1 MVVEDVKVV
10 DEMGKKWFQEMAM
23 KKAISDVDHHPVQHP
38 STLLASS
45 SSSLGSSFEEVEK
58 EKKKKTHCSKGKLY
72 STCT

>member
-10 DEMGKKWFQEMAM
+10 DEIEKQLLQEMAM

-45 SSSLGSSFEEVEK
+45 SSSLGSSFEEVE
-58 EKKKKTHCSKGKLY
+58 
-72 STCT
+72 